1 MRSKRLLALS
11 VALIAV
17 GLLAAPAAQA
27 GVRGFK
33 LEPMDETVKVEGLV
47 KMTTKGSLER
57 LDLRVFSGALRDGTM
72 LTVWVVRADTDARRT
87 AVAKIEIVMGSALL
101 QLDNRKHVSAV
112 FPFRGLREFYVSL
125 PGYGDLAH
133 GVVPGVNL
141 GRP

>member
-17 GLLAAPAAQA
+17 GTLAASAAQA

-33 LEPMDETVKVEGLV
+33 LEPMDPRVKVEGLV

-57 LDLRVFSGALRDGTM
+57 LDLRVFSGAFRDGTM
-72 LTVWVVRADTDARRT
+72 FTVSVVRADTDARRT
-87 AVAKIEIVMGSALL
+87 TVAKIEIVMGSALL
-101 QLDNRKHVSAV
+101 QLDNRKDVSAV

-133 GVVPGVNL
+133 GVVPGGV
-141 GRP
+141 